1 MRSIDQLTAQNIPD
15 HLISD
20 LADVIKMRTGLYFP
34 KERRRD
40 LKRSL
45 VSVAKDLGFDD
56 LKACVQL
63 LVSPDLT
70 KKQLDTLIIHLTI
83 GETFFFRDK
92 NLFQVIKDQIL
103 ARWVQ
108 LRQGNNNSLRFWS
121 AGCCTGEEPYSI
133 AMLLDQM
140 KPEIQDWKI
149 TILATDINAHFL
161 KKAEKGFYSRW
172 SFRDTPD
179 NIVKRYFK
187 KRGENRFEIA
197 ARLKKMVNFCQL
209 NLAEKNFPLPL
220 NDAHSMDMI
229 FCRNVLM
236 YFAPETRARVIR
248 RLTQSLVEG
257 GWLIVSPSETAFVQ
271 QPDLNTVRFPGAVLH
286 RKGPVRKDDPVAS
299 FPFGEARKKGPEPVR
314 LKRKNHKKA
323 PCLPLKQEDTMPAKL
338 RRWTDIKDG
347 ENLEKLKQDI
357 YQEALSLYEMRRYE
371 ESAKKL
377 SELLSDVKKNGGDF
391 LLSSESMALLAKAC
405 ANLGRLE
412 KAIKWSRQAVNTEK
426 LNPGHHH
433 LLSTIYQEQGD
444 IKGSIRSLKHA
455 LYLDPEFVLAHFA
468 LGNLTFKEGRFS
480 ESMKHFKNS
489 RALLLSM
496 EPEGILPYSD
506 GMTAGRLIE
515 VINAMS
521 NKEQYA

>member
-1 MRSIDQLTAQNIPD
+1 MPSTDQLMAHNIPD

-56 LKACVQL
+56 PKACVQL

-70 KKQLDTLIIHLTI
+70 KKQLDTLIDHLTI

-92 NLFQVIKDQIL
+92 NLFQAIKDQIL
-103 ARWVQ
+103 ARWVK
-108 LRQGNNNSLRFWS
+108 LRQGSNNSLRFWS

-197 ARLKKMVNFCQL
+197 PNLKKMVNFCQL
-209 NLAEKNFPLPL
+209 NLAEKDFPLPL

-257 GWLIVSPSETAFVQ
+257 GWLVVSPSETAFVQ
-271 QPDLNTVRFPGAVLH
+271 QPDLNTVRFPGAVLL
-286 RKGPVRKDDPVAS
+286 RKGPARKD
-299 FPFGEARKKGPEPVR
+299 EETRKKGPEPVR
-314 LKRKNHKKA
+314 IKRKNHKKA
-323 PCLPLKQEDTMPAKL
+323 PCLPLKQEGTKPGKL

-357 YQEALSLYEMRRYE
+357 YQEALSLYEMGRYE

-377 SELLSDVKKNGGDF
+377 SLLLSDVENNGGDF
-391 LLSSESMALLAKAC
+391 LLSSESMALLAKAF

-444 IKGSIRSLKHA
+444 IKGSIRSLKHT

-468 LGNLTFKEGRFS
+468 LGNLTLKEGRFS
-480 ESMKHFKNS
+480 ESMKHFNNA

-496 EPEGILPYSD
+496 EPEKILPYSD

-515 VINAMS
+515 VINAMI
-521 NKEQYA
+521 NKEQHA